1 MTGGIYEALDGSY
14 AMTCVR
20 AQAQQRLLR
29 IAPRSPVNGATF
41 GKIDV
46 IGNIGT
52 AMGMTIIATN
62 HEDGGITAGGGV
74 ASKTHGNL

>member
-29 IAPRSPVNGATF
+29 IAPRSPVNGASF
-41 GKIDV
+41 GTIDV
-46 IGNIGT
+46 IGGMD
-52 AMGMTIIATN
+52 MGMTIIATD
-62 HEDGGITAGGGV
+62 HEVGGITDGGGA
-74 ASKTHGNL
+74 ASN